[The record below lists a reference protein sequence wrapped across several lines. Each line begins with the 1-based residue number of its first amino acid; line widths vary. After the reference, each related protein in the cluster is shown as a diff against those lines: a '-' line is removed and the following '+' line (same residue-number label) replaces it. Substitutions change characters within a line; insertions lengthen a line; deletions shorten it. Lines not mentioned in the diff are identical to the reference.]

1 MTSPTVE
8 EDSFNNDIP
17 VGNATIAETVNIS
30 SNPDMFKRL
39 LTEHGVDLNKQNIL
53 LSTAKLSWG
62 NRTPFRTFVKDGK
75 SLTILRPNKESV
87 DTFLMSEIVQQA
99 YLNSEDVKYSLVGTL
114 MATLDVLANSDIRRP
129 QKIIKAIQNS
139 ADPGLEFIRYFY
151 NSSQF
156 IKALKENG
164 VYYDTKKMLEDL
176 ADLSE
181 LYAPVYSDLQ
191 VKNFAEE
198 IADGRISV
206 ERMNEIQKDL
216 GVEDPIT
223 AVQLL
228 NNKIEYGPYFEIKF
242 IGKKEILFKKAKR
255 KPLVEMTVVNSEYY
269 GESVTP
275 VATINGYNIVEYD
288 GKYFISDKIITTV
301 EDLGDRAFNSLNQAR
316 GYIEYTVSRDSI
328 ALTGYRNQV
337 KQGNTFESRRKDLNV
352 GDRFVVTDVKL
363 GKYGNFP
370 GNKILSSWKYGEFF
384 SKMKEHPLWKHVV
397 DNLVKDGISIENIL
411 TTPEKIETFLALQD
425 KLADKERYKEL
436 YNRNTP
442 RIDTPEKIEYST
454 NLAKAALDVIQNA
467 KEAIYEIVS
476 KNGTKYKVEK
486 VQKESIPVYTKK
498 TASFKQELVVISEYL
513 QNNFGVKTNILTSR
527 EISDQFKSVIPNVNR
542 ANAFIYNNE
551 IYINV
556 DRASTADALHEYAH
570 IVMGTIKQSKPDLYY
585 GLLDK
590 IEEHPLYS
598 LKLQAYKG
606 DKRARTDLNEEI
618 FVDIFGEY
626 CARRMNP
633 WFNDKTVQLDELK
646 EKFKQGTQKML
657 QTGDDISGESAGRL
671 LHMSIN
677 DIMGEFGSTLSEKD
691 PEAFNMDLAYQ
702 SRVVSNLISKLMSSN
717 NPDTNLIENCE

>member
-1 MTSPTVE
+1 
-8 EDSFNNDIP
+8 
-17 VGNATIAETVNIS
+17 
-30 SNPDMFKRL
+30 
-39 LTEHGVDLNKQNIL
+39 
-53 LSTAKLSWG
+53 
-62 NRTPFRTFVKDGK
+62 
-75 SLTILRPNKESV
+75 
-87 DTFLMSEIVQQA
+87 MSEIVQQA
-99 YLNSEDVKYSLVGTL
+99 YLNSEDVKHSLVGTL
-114 MATLDVLANSDIRRP
+114 MATLDVLVNSDIRRP
-129 QKIIKAIQNS
+129 QKITKAIQNS

-176 ADLSE
+176 ADLSK
-181 LYAPVYSDLQ
+181 LHDPVYSDLQ

-198 IADGRISV
+198 VADGRISV

-316 GYIEYTVSRDSI
+316 GYIEYTVSRDYI

-363 GKYGNFP
+363 GKYGNYP
-370 GNKILSSWKYGEFF
+370 GNKILSSWNYGEFF

-397 DNLVKDGISIENIL
+397 NNLAKDGISIENIL

-498 TASFKQELVVISEYL
+498 AASFKQELVVISEYL

>member
-99 YLNSEDVKYSLVGTL
+99 YLDSEDVKHSLVGTL
-114 MATLDVLANSDIRRP
+114 MATLDVLVNSDIRRP
-129 QKIIKAIQNS
+129 QKITKAIKNS

-156 IKALKENG
+156 VKALKENG

-181 LYAPVYSDLQ
+181 LYAPVYSDWQ

-198 IADGRISV
+198 VDDGRISV

-255 KPLVEMTVVNSEYY
+255 KPLLEMTVVNSEYY

-328 ALTGYRNQV
+328 ALSGYRNQV

-363 GKYGNFP
+363 GKYGNYP
-370 GNKILSSWKYGEFF
+370 GNKILSSWNYGEFF

-397 DNLVKDGISIENIL
+397 NNLAKDGISIENIL

-476 KNGTKYKVEK
+476 KNGTKYGVER
-486 VQKESIPVYTKK
+486 VSKEPIPVYTKK

-513 QNNFGVKTNILTSR
+513 QNNFGVKTNLLTAR
-527 EISDQFKSVIPNVNR
+527 EISDQFKSIIPNANR

-551 IYINV
+551 IYINI
-556 DRASTADALHEYAH
+556 DKATTADALHEYAH

>member
-30 SNPDMFKRL
+30 SNPDMFKQL

-62 NRTPFRTFVKDGK
+62 NRTPFRTFVKGGK

-99 YLNSEDVKYSLVGTL
+99 YLNSEDVKHSLVGTL
-114 MATLDVLANSDIRRP
+114 MATLDVLVNSDIRRP

-176 ADLSE
+176 VGLSK
-181 LYAPVYSDLQ
+181 LHAPVYSDLQ

-198 IADGRISV
+198 VDDGRISV

-255 KPLVEMTVVNSEYY
+255 KPLAEMTVVNSEYY

-363 GKYGNFP
+363 GKYGNYP
-370 GNKILSSWKYGEFF
+370 GNKILSSWNYGEFF

-397 DNLVKDGISIENIL
+397 NNLAKDGISIENIL

-476 KNGTKYKVEK
+476 KNGTKYGVER
-486 VQKESIPVYTKK
+486 VSKESIPVYTKK

-513 QNNFGVKTNILTSR
+513 QNNFGVKTNLLTAR
-527 EISDQFKSVIPNVNR
+527 EISDQFKSIIPNANR

-551 IYINV
+551 IYINI
-556 DRASTADALHEYAH
+556 DKATTADALHEYAH

>member
-99 YLNSEDVKYSLVGTL
+99 YLNSEDVKHSLVGTL
-114 MATLDVLANSDIRRP
+114 MATLDVLVNSDIRRP
-129 QKIIKAIQNS
+129 QKITKAIQNS

-198 IADGRISV
+198 VADGRISI

-316 GYIEYTVSRDSI
+316 GYIEYTISRDSI
-328 ALTGYRNQV
+328 TLTGYKNQV

-352 GDRFVVTDVKL
+352 GDRFVVTDVEL

-370 GNKILSSWKYGEFF
+370 GNKILSSWNYGEFF
-384 SKMKEHPLWKHVV
+384 NKMKEHPLWKHVV
-397 DNLVKDGISIENIL
+397 NNLAKDGISIENIL

-476 KNGTKYKVEK
+476 KNGTKYGVER
-486 VQKESIPVYTKK
+486 VSKESIPVYTKK

-513 QNNFGVKTNILTSR
+513 QNNFGVKTNLLTAR
-527 EISDQFKSVIPNVNR
+527 EISDQFKSIIPNVNR

-551 IYINV
+551 IYINI
-556 DRASTADALHEYAH
+556 DKATTADALHEYAH

>member
-99 YLNSEDVKYSLVGTL
+99 YLNSEDVKHSLVGTL
-114 MATLDVLANSDIRRP
+114 MATLDVLVNSDIRRP
-129 QKIIKAIQNS
+129 QKIIKAIKNS

-181 LYAPVYSDLQ
+181 LYAPVYSDWQ

-198 IADGRISV
+198 VDDGRISV

-328 ALTGYRNQV
+328 TLTGYRNQV

-352 GDRFVVTDVKL
+352 GDRFVVTDIKL
-363 GKYGNFP
+363 GKYGNYP
-370 GNKILSSWKYGEFF
+370 GNKILSSWNYGEFF

-397 DNLVKDGISIENIL
+397 NNLVKDGISIENIL

-476 KNGTKYKVEK
+476 KNGTKYGVER
-486 VQKESIPVYTKK
+486 VSKESIPVYTKK
-498 TASFKQELVVISEYL
+498 TASFKQELIVISEYL
-513 QNNFGVKTNILTSR
+513 QNNFGVKTNLLTAR

-542 ANAFIYNNE
+542 PYCYNCKNSNTSLRRTI
-551 IYINV
+551 IYIN
-556 DRASTADALHEYAH
+556 
-570 IVMGTIKQSKPDLYY
+570 Q
-585 GLLDK
+585 
-590 IEEHPLYS
+590 
-598 LKLQAYKG
+598 
-606 DKRARTDLNEEI
+606 
-618 FVDIFGEY
+618 
-626 CARRMNP
+626 
-633 WFNDKTVQLDELK
+633 
-646 EKFKQGTQKML
+646 
-657 QTGDDISGESAGRL
+657 
-671 LHMSIN
+671 
-677 DIMGEFGSTLSEKD
+677 
-691 PEAFNMDLAYQ
+691 
-702 SRVVSNLISKLMSSN
+702 ISKG
-717 NPDTNLIENCE
+717 

>member
-30 SNPDMFKRL
+30 SNPDMFKQL

-99 YLNSEDVKYSLVGTL
+99 YLNSEDVKHSLVGTL
-114 MATLDVLANSDIRRP
+114 MATLDVLVNSDIRRP
-129 QKIIKAIQNS
+129 QKITKAIQNS

-176 ADLSE
+176 ADLSK
-181 LYAPVYSDLQ
+181 LHAPVYSDLQ

-198 IADGRISV
+198 VDDGRISV

-288 GKYFISDKIITTV
+288 GKYFMSDKIITTV

-363 GKYGNFP
+363 GKYGNYP

-397 DNLVKDGISIENIL
+397 NNLAKDGISIENIL

-476 KNGTKYKVEK
+476 KNGTKYGVERIS
-486 VQKESIPVYTKK
+486 KESIPVYTKK

-513 QNNFGVKTNILTSR
+513 QNNFGVKTNLLTAR

-657 QTGDDISGESAGRL
+657 QTGDDISSESAGRL

>member
-99 YLNSEDVKYSLVGTL
+99 YLNSEDVKHSLVGTL
-114 MATLDVLANSDIRRP
+114 MATLDVLVNSDIRRP
-129 QKIIKAIQNS
+129 QKITKAIQNS

-176 ADLSE
+176 VGLSK
-181 LYAPVYSDLQ
+181 LHAPVYSDLQ

-198 IADGRISV
+198 VDDGRISV

-242 IGKKEILFKKAKR
+242 IGKKEIVFKKAKR

-275 VATINGYNIVEYD
+275 VAAINGYNIVEYD
-288 GKYFISDKIITTV
+288 GKYFISDKIVTTV

-316 GYIEYTVSRDSI
+316 GYIEYTVGRDSI
-328 ALTGYRNQV
+328 TLTGYRNQV

-352 GDRFVVTDVKL
+352 GDRFVVTDVEL
-363 GKYGNFP
+363 GKYGNYP

-384 SKMKEHPLWKHVV
+384 NKMKEHPLWKHVV
-397 DNLVKDGISIENIL
+397 NNLAKDGISIENIL

-476 KNGTKYKVEK
+476 KNGTKYGVER
-486 VQKESIPVYTKK
+486 VSKESIPVYTKK
-498 TASFKQELVVISEYL
+498 TASFKQELLVISEYL
-513 QNNFGVKTNILTSR
+513 QNNFGVKTNLLTAR

-551 IYINV
+551 IYINI
-556 DRASTADALHEYAH
+556 DRATTADALHEYAH

>member
-30 SNPDMFKRL
+30 SNPDMFKQL

-99 YLNSEDVKYSLVGTL
+99 YLNSEDIKHSLVGTL
-114 MATLDVLANSDIRRP
+114 MATLDVLVNSDIRRP
-129 QKIIKAIQNS
+129 QKITKAIQNS

-176 ADLSE
+176 VGLSK
-181 LYAPVYSDLQ
+181 LHAPVYSDLQ

-198 IADGRISV
+198 VDDGRISV

-316 GYIEYTVSRDSI
+316 GYIEYIVSRDSI
-328 ALTGYRNQV
+328 TLTGYRNQV

-363 GKYGNFP
+363 GKYGNYP

-384 SKMKEHPLWKHVV
+384 NKMKEHPLWKHVV
-397 DNLVKDGISIENIL
+397 NNLAKDGISIENIL

-476 KNGTKYKVEK
+476 KNGTKYGVER
-486 VQKESIPVYTKK
+486 VSKESIPVYTKK
-498 TASFKQELVVISEYL
+498 TASFKQELVTISEYL
-513 QNNFGVKTNILTSR
+513 QNMFGVKTNILTSK
-527 EISDQFKSVIPNVNR
+527 EISDQFNKIIPNVNR

>member
-30 SNPDMFKRL
+30 SNPDMFKQL

-62 NRTPFRTFVKDGK
+62 NRTPFRTFVKGGK

-99 YLNSEDVKYSLVGTL
+99 YLNSEDVKHSLVGTL
-114 MATLDVLANSDIRRP
+114 MATLDVLVNSDIRRP

-176 ADLSE
+176 VGLSK
-181 LYAPVYSDLQ
+181 LHAPVYSDLQ

-198 IADGRISV
+198 VADGRISV

-255 KPLVEMTVVNSEYY
+255 KPLAEMTVVNSEYY

-352 GDRFVVTDVKL
+352 GDRFVVTDVEL
-363 GKYGNFP
+363 GKYGNYP
-370 GNKILSSWKYGEFF
+370 GNKILSSWNYGEFF

-397 DNLVKDGISIENIL
+397 NNLAKDGISIENIL

-476 KNGTKYKVEK
+476 KNGTKYGVER
-486 VQKESIPVYTKK
+486 VSKESIPVYTKK

-513 QNNFGVKTNILTSR
+513 QNNFGVKTNLLTAR
-527 EISDQFKSVIPNVNR
+527 EISDQFKSIIPNANR

-551 IYINV
+551 IYINI
-556 DRASTADALHEYAH
+556 DKATTADALHEYAH

>member
-39 LTEHGVDLNKQNIL
+39 LTEYGVDLNKQNIL

-62 NRTPFRTFVKDGK
+62 SHTPFRTFVKDGK
-75 SLTILRPNKESV
+75 SITILRPNKESV

-99 YLNSEDVKYSLVGTL
+99 YLNSEDVKQSLVGTL
-114 MATLDVLANSDIRRP
+114 MATLDVLVNSDIRRP

-176 ADLSE
+176 ADLSK
-181 LYAPVYSDLQ
+181 LQAPVYSDLQ
-191 VKNFAEE
+191 VRNFAEE
-198 IADGRISV
+198 IADGRISI

-242 IGKKEILFKKAKR
+242 IGKKEILFKTAKR

-328 ALTGYRNQV
+328 TLTGYKNQV

-352 GDRFVVTDVKL
+352 GDRFVVTDVNL
-363 GKYGNFP
+363 GKYGNYP

-384 SKMKEHPLWKHVV
+384 NKMKEHPLWKHVV
-397 DNLVKDGISIENIL
+397 NNLAKDGISIENIL

-513 QNNFGVKTNILTSR
+513 QNNFGVKTNLLTAR
-527 EISDQFKSVIPNVNR
+527 EISDQFKSIIPNANR

-551 IYINV
+551 IYINI
-556 DRASTADALHEYAH
+556 DKATTADALHEYAH

-657 QTGDDISGESAGRL
+657 QTGDDISSESAGRL

>member
-30 SNPDMFKRL
+30 SNPDMFKQL

-99 YLNSEDVKYSLVGTL
+99 YLNSEDVKHSLVGTL
-114 MATLDVLANSDIRRP
+114 MATLDVLVNSDIRRP
-129 QKIIKAIQNS
+129 QKITKAIQNS

-156 IKALKENG
+156 VKALKENG

-176 ADLSE
+176 VGLSK
-181 LYAPVYSDLQ
+181 LHAPVYSDLQ

-198 IADGRISV
+198 VDDGRISV

-255 KPLVEMTVVNSEYY
+255 KPLAEMTVVNSEYY

-316 GYIEYTVSRDSI
+316 GYIEYTVGRDSI
-328 ALTGYRNQV
+328 TLTGYRNQV

-384 SKMKEHPLWKHVV
+384 NKMKEHPLWKHVV
-397 DNLVKDGISIENIL
+397 NNLAKDGISIENIL

-476 KNGTKYKVEK
+476 KNGTKYGVER
-486 VQKESIPVYTKK
+486 VSKESIPVYTKK

-513 QNNFGVKTNILTSR
+513 QNNFGVKTNLLTAR
-527 EISDQFKSVIPNVNR
+527 EISDQFKSIIPNANR

-551 IYINV
+551 IYINI
-556 DRASTADALHEYAH
+556 DKATTADALHEYAH